1 MQNHHEGCCK
11 HTEHQHEGCCKGEGH
26 HHEGRHNEH
35 HAGCCKGEEHRH
47 EGCNKEHHHEQGCG
61 HRHGRGGGR
70 RQRFFG
76 HGELRPVIL
85 DILTR
90 DASHGYE
97 LIKAIETL
105 TQGNYTPS
113 PGVVYPT
120 LDFLQDQELIT
131 ISDEEGGRKQ
141 IAITTQGQQ
150 WLDENREHL
159 EHIHERIKARCVG
172 FELRKNPQ
180 MKRALENFKAVL
192 DLRVNHGDT
201 SDAQI
206 KKSSVLS
213 IALRWI
219 LLNWINLQSRRNAF
233 ALRSALSL
241 ILMQHRNRIFQTTSA
256 MFHHRGNLGALFN
269 QLGVFLRNVA

>member
-1 MQNHHEGCCK
+1 MMQNHHEGCCK
-11 HTEHQHEGCCKGEGH
+11 QTEHQHEGCCKGEGH
-26 HHEGRHNEH
+26 HHESRHSEH

-47 EGCNKEHHHEQGCG
+47 EGCNKEHRHEQGCG

-76 HGELRPVIL
+76 HGELRLVIL

-113 PGVVYPT
+113 PGVIYPT
-120 LDFLQDQELIT
+120 LDLLQDQALIA

-141 IAITTQGQQ
+141 IAITTQGLQ

-201 SDAQI
+201 SEAQI
-206 KKSSVLS
+206 KK
-213 IALRWI
+213 IIGIIDRAALDI
-219 LLNWINLQSRRNAF
+219 
-233 ALRSALSL
+233 
-241 ILMQHRNRIFQTTSA
+241 T
-256 MFHHRGNLGALFN
+256 
-269 QLGVFLRNVA
+269 QLD

>member
-1 MQNHHEGCCK
+1 MKVAAKIQSTNAKAAARVKDITTKTATTSTMQVAAKVKNIAMKAVTKITTTSTAAGTC
-11 HTEHQHEGCCKGEGH
+11 
-26 HHEGRHNEH
+26 GR
-35 HAGCCKGEEHRH
+35 G
-47 EGCNKEHHHEQGCG
+47 
-61 HRHGRGGGR
+61 GGGR

-76 HGELRPVIL
+76 HGELRLVIL

-113 PGVVYPT
+113 PGVIYPT
-120 LDFLQDQELIT
+120 LDFLQDQALIT
-131 ISDEEGGRKQ
+131 VSDEEGGRKQ

-206 KKSSVLS
+206 KK
-213 IALRWI
+213 IIGIIDRAALDI
-219 LLNWINLQSRRNAF
+219 
-233 ALRSALSL
+233 
-241 ILMQHRNRIFQTTSA
+241 T
-256 MFHHRGNLGALFN
+256 
-269 QLGVFLRNVA
+269 QLD

>member
-61 HRHGRGGGR
+61 HRHGRSGGR

-76 HGELRPVIL
+76 HGELRLVIL

-141 IAITTQGQQ
+141 I
-150 WLDENREHL
+150 
-159 EHIHERIKARCVG
+159 
-172 FELRKNPQ
+172 
-180 MKRALENFKAVL
+180 
-192 DLRVNHGDT
+192 
-201 SDAQI
+201 
-206 KKSSVLS
+206 
-213 IALRWI
+213 
-219 LLNWINLQSRRNAF
+219 
-233 ALRSALSL
+233 LRSQPRASSGWMKTVS
-241 ILMQHRNRIFQTTSA
+241 IWNIST
-256 MFHHRGNLGALFN
+256 
-269 QLGVFLRNVA
+269 NVLKPAAWVLNYARTRR

>member
-1 MQNHHEGCCK
+1 
-11 HTEHQHEGCCKGEGH
+11 
-26 HHEGRHNEH
+26 
-35 HAGCCKGEEHRH
+35 
-47 EGCNKEHHHEQGCG
+47 
-61 HRHGRGGGR
+61 
-70 RQRFFG
+70 
-76 HGELRPVIL
+76 VIL

-113 PGVVYPT
+113 PGVIYPT
-120 LDFLQDQELIT
+120 LDLLQDQALIA

-141 IAITTQGQQ
+141 IAITTQGLQ

-201 SDAQI
+201 SEAQI
-206 KKSSVLS
+206 KK
-213 IALRWI
+213 IIGIIDRAALDI
-219 LLNWINLQSRRNAF
+219 
-233 ALRSALSL
+233 
-241 ILMQHRNRIFQTTSA
+241 T
-256 MFHHRGNLGALFN
+256 
-269 QLGVFLRNVA
+269 QLD

>member
-61 HRHGRGGGR
+61 HRHGRGGSGGR

-76 HGELRPVIL
+76 HGELRLVIL

-113 PGVVYPT
+113 PGVIYPT
-120 LDFLQDQELIT
+120 LDFLQDQALIT
-131 ISDEEGGRKQ
+131 VSDEEGGRKQ

-206 KKSSVLS
+206 KK
-213 IALRWI
+213 IIGIIDRAALDI
-219 LLNWINLQSRRNAF
+219 
-233 ALRSALSL
+233 
-241 ILMQHRNRIFQTTSA
+241 T
-256 MFHHRGNLGALFN
+256 
-269 QLGVFLRNVA
+269 QLD